1 MTFDFR
7 APVIGSAEALR
18 LASAFRRGAT
28 RRDVIRMLMAAGM
41 SAAVAGTTASFAE
54 TAHAQTPR
62 RGGKIR
68 VVGGLTSAVE
78 TLDPAKG
85 YMGTDWSRGRMF
97 YSGLTVLDETLTPQ
111 LALAEEVASSER
123 ATVWN
128 IKLRRDVRFHDGSL
142 LTSAD
147 VVYSLRRPRNPALGS
162 GFRIFA
168 EQMEEIT
175 ASGPHEV
182 RIRLSGPNVDLPV
195 ILAAAGV
202 VGFLIVKDGTTDFRT
217 ANGTGPYKCAEFQPG
232 VRSIA
237 VRNTEYFKA
246 GKPYLDEIEM
256 FGIAD
261 ELARINALLSG
272 EVHLITGVTPRSVQR
287 ITSAPN
293 LALFETKGGSYN
305 PLTLKLD
312 TAPGSNPDFVLAVKY
327 LLNREQIRRAV
338 YRDYAVI
345 ANDQPV
351 DPSNRFYDPGL
362 PQRPFD
368 LDKARFHLQR
378 SGFANQ
384 TFPMVV
390 SPAAPNSE
398 EIAQLVQQT
407 ARQIGLNFDLQR
419 VPGDGYWTSH
429 WMKHP
434 IFYGSAAA
442 KPSADVIF
450 TQNFQSQAPWNE
462 SVFRNERLDKLLLES
477 RAEADDNKRRE
488 MYGEMQRLVHE
499 GSGVC
504 IPVFSSTLDAHVRN
518 LKGLRPIAISPIMG
532 YNFAENVWLD
542 Q

>member
-1 MTFDFR
+1 M
-7 APVIGSAEALR
+7 PLIGSRDKLCLAKMLR
-18 LASAFRRGAT
+18 GSAT
-28 RRDVIRMLMAAGM
+28 RRDVINMLMAAGM
-41 SAAVAGTTASFAE
+41 SAAAAGTIASFAE

-62 RGGKIR
+62 GGGKIR
-68 VVGGLTSAVE
+68 VVGGLSSAVE

-85 YMGTDWSRGRMF
+85 YIAVDWCRGRMF

-128 IKLRRDVRFHDGSL
+128 IKLRRDVRFHDGSP

-162 GFRIFA
+162 GIRIFA

-217 ANGTGPYKCAEFQPG
+217 ANGTGPYKCAEFRPG

-237 VRNTEYFKA
+237 VRNTEYFKE
-246 GKPYLDEIEM
+246 GRPYLDEIEM

-261 ELARINALLSG
+261 ELARVNALLSG
-272 EVHLITGVTPRSVQR
+272 EVHLISGITPRSTQQIASV
-287 ITSAPN
+287 PN
-293 LALFETKGGSYN
+293 LALFETKGGGYH
-305 PLTLKLD
+305 PLVLRLD
-312 TAPGSNPDFVLAVKY
+312 REPGSNRDFVLAVKH

-338 YRDYAVI
+338 YRNFAVI
-345 ANDQPV
+345 ANDQPI
-351 DPSNRFYDPGL
+351 DPTSPFYDPGL

-390 SPAAPNSE
+390 SPAATNSE

-407 ARQIGLNFDLQR
+407 GGQIGLKFNLQR

-434 IFYGSAAA
+434 IFFGNVLPKAS
-442 KPSADVIF
+442 PDIIF
-450 TQNFQSQAPWNE
+450 TQIFQSQAVWNQ
-462 SVFRNERLDKLLLES
+462 SGFRNERFDKLLLQA
-477 RAEADDNKRRE
+477 RAEADTSKRRE

-499 GSGVC
+499 DSGEC
-504 IPVFSSTLDAHVRN
+504 IPVFASTLDAHVSK
-518 LKGLRPIAISPIMG
+518 LKGLRPIPVGPMMG
-532 YNFAENVWLD
+532 YNYAENVWLD